1 MLLSV
6 TITRTGVRWMPKLSW
21 TSRVGSEPAGLS
33 APSFILA
40 RLKMLCQEFYA
51 NSCCSLLPASSK
63 YIVPECLG
71 KPCYSLN
78 SKVGDLKKSGAENF
92 RKGLPE
98 TRQCGR
104 TCPDQSHGHFASWGA
119 RRRAPNG
126 SSTTSESGRIWLR
139 ICFMLW
145 RQPVALGHPDMGG
158 NSSAVQDQ
166 LRNMQQI

>member
-6 TITRTGVRWMPKLSW
+6 TITRTGVSWMPKLSW
-21 TSRVGSEPAGLS
+21 TSVSRGKWTGRVECTQFHSGTYGSRCCAKNSMQILA
-33 APSFILA
+33 APS
-40 RLKMLCQEFYA
+40 C
-51 NSCCSLLPASSK
+51 LLPVNILFPSVWGNPVTPWTLS
-63 YIVPECLG
+63 G
-71 KPCYSLN
+71 
-78 SKVGDLKKSGAENF
+78 GLKKSAAENF

-104 TCPDQSHGHFASWGA
+104 TCPDQPHGHFASCRGA

-145 RQPVALGHPDMGG
+145 RQPTSRLGPSRHGW
-158 NSSAVQDQ
+158 
-166 LRNMQQI
+166 